1 MDPSLLP
8 TPFTS
13 ACLWAVCLQD
23 QRFGGLQEGL
33 VLADPGPAGLEV
45 LRQTYPEAGPH
56 ALLMAFSLEQLEQLE
71 HRFHE
76 GEATDG
82 ALQAKAAAP
91 ERDWPQWQ
99 DAHAGSY
106 LVLQTHENDTCAHW
120 VRALSRS
127 QALMAAKTAKPDHI
141 VLTVGDLNAFSSQVQ
156 GMRKTVERQDFGS
169 VWTDL
174 RRQATHPASRAQIAA
189 YPLAAAGLFS
199 TPQEAMAHHQ
209 ALFLEALNEESW
221 SD

>member
-1 MDPSLLP
+1 MDSPLLP
-8 TPFTS
+8 TPFAS

-33 VLADPGPAGLEV
+33 ILADPGPAGLEV

-56 ALLMAFSLEQLEQLE
+56 SLLMAFSLDQLEQLE
-71 HRFHE
+71 QRLRE
-76 GEATDG
+76 GEATEG
-82 ALQAKAAAP
+82 ALQAKVVAP

-99 DAHAGSY
+99 HAHPGSY
-106 LVLQTHENDTCAHW
+106 LVFQANEQDACAHW

-127 QALMAAKTAKPDHI
+127 QALMAAKTAKPEHI
-141 VLTVGDLNAFSSQVQ
+141 VLTVGDLDAFSTQVQ
-156 GMRKTVERQDFGS
+156 AMRQAVDRQDFGA

-174 RRQATHPASRAQIAA
+174 RRQAPHPASRAQIAA
-189 YPLAAAGLFS
+189 YPLAAAGVFS

-209 ALFLEALNEESW
+209 ALFLEALNEENW
-221 SD
+221 RD